1 MKQQTL
7 ASGPGWSVSDIVCT
21 AGPRDRP
28 FEEQHGAVCIAA
40 VTQGTFQYRTTQ
52 GAVVL
57 APGAILLG
65 DAGHCFECGH
75 EHGTGDRCLAF
86 HYAPAQ
92 LEEIAAAVPGTKRTG
107 FAAPRLPPLP
117 RLVPLIAAG
126 EAARDAR
133 ESEAFEEL
141 SLRFAG
147 AVLALLTGSNPI
159 EARPSRRDEKR
170 ISDALRRIA
179 ARSHERLPLADLA
192 GAAAMSRYHFLRTF
206 RHVVGMTPHQFILRT
221 RLHRAALRLRRSD
234 EAISDIALA
243 SGFDDL
249 STFNRRFRRIAG
261 MSPGAYRARAGGSAT
276 RRLLR

>member
-40 VTQGTFQYRTTQ
+40 VTQ

-92 LEEIAAAVPGTKRTG
+92 LEEIAAGVPGARRTG
-107 FAAPRLPPLP
+107 FAVPRLPPMP
-117 RLVPLIAAG
+117 QLVPLIAAG
-126 EAARDAR
+126 EAARDA
-133 ESEAFEEL
+133 
-141 SLRFAG
+141 
-147 AVLALLTGSNPI
+147 
-159 EARPSRRDEKR
+159 
-170 ISDALRRIA
+170 
-179 ARSHERLPLADLA
+179 
-192 GAAAMSRYHFLRTF
+192 
-206 RHVVGMTPHQFILRT
+206 
-221 RLHRAALRLRRSD
+221 
-234 EAISDIALA
+234 
-243 SGFDDL
+243 
-249 STFNRRFRRIAG
+249 
-261 MSPGAYRARAGGSAT
+261 
-276 RRLLR
+276 